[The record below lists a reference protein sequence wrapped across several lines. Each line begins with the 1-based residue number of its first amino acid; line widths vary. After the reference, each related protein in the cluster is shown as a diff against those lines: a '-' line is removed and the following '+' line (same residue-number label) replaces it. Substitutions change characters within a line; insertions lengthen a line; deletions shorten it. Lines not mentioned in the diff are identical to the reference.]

1 MMNKDIEEKTNSI
14 IKNISQA
21 PSIKESKSFKLTGKD
36 NNIYNFSI
44 NLNESYLSLEAVD
57 MNDIS
62 GSVFKNILSLEKFHK
77 THKLFKFYENT
88 KEVYDFFGELDESDI
103 SINYKNNNVVVS
115 IKCCVMKKMV
125 EINFVLLPQEIKIE
139 DITKNLCQKVKEI
152 DCLKK
157 EIDIL
162 YELLL
167 GVKKSEINKFYEQMK
182 KESEIIEGINEFT
195 QILKGIKRS
204 FDFRIKNIN
213 VLFKSSKD
221 GDATSTFHQ
230 KCDGKQFTVTLVK
243 TTSNRRFGGFTT
255 IGWDQSSSYKSDRYA
270 FIFSFDNKENYF
282 VNDASGS
289 NAIYCNSSYGPSF
302 GDGFDFCISNG
313 CKNNTNSYDNTQY
326 RYYNKEKKAT
336 YVLATQKNFQVENY
350 EVFQFEFF

>member
-1 MMNKDIEEKTNSI
+1 MINKQEEERTNST
-14 IKNISQA
+14 IKNDSQA
-21 PSIKESKSFKLTGKD
+21 PAIKESKSFKLTGKD
-36 NNIYNFSI
+36 NNVYNFSI
-44 NLNESYLSLEAVD
+44 NLDESHISLEAVD

-62 GSVFKNILSLEKFHK
+62 GAVFKNDLSLEKFHK
-77 THKLFKFYENT
+77 THKLFKFYENA

-103 SINYKNNNVVVS
+103 SINSENNNIIVS
-115 IKCCVMKKMV
+115 IKCCVMKKNV
-125 EINFVLLPQEIKIE
+125 DINFVLSPQEIKIE

-157 EIDIL
+157 EVDIL
-162 YELLL
+162 YELML

-182 KESEIIEGINEFT
+182 KESEIIEGIDEFL
-195 QILKGIKRS
+195 QILNGIKKS
-204 FDFRIKNIN
+204 FYFRIKNIN
-213 VLFKSSKD
+213 VLFKSCKD

-255 IGWDQSSSYKSDRYA
+255 IGWDQSSAYKNDRYA

-289 NAIYCNSSYGPSF
+289 NAIYCHSSYGPTF
-302 GDGFDFCISNG
+302 GDGHDFYIANG
-313 CKNNTNSYDNTQY
+313 CKNNTSSYDNTQY
-326 RYYNKEKKAT
+326 RYYNKERKST
-336 YVLATQKNFQVENY
+336 YALATQKNFQVENY
-350 EVFQFEFF
+350 EVFQLEFI